1 MRSVIAD
8 TMTRATVH
16 FRPHPMRTGSRFH
29 ARALRDAVCATAAL
43 MALICLGSGFLRHLD
58 PALFGYLGAT
68 LAAAFGI
75 AYRTSAFWRRRPS
88 AFYGRAL
95 LAALRD
101 PRRLRTV
108 LAGAGRHLVAQELI
122 ARRSRAKWLAHLFL
136 SLGTL
141 AGFAITLPL
150 VFGWLHFESVGQASY
165 RAIVFNVPTSAFA
178 IDGLLAG
185 VLFHALG
192 AAAVAVVLGASYF
205 LAARLRRRAEPDA
218 AARAHVAPL
227 LLLLA
232 VAVTGLALPATRA
245 LPGLHRIAALGHE
258 VAVALL
264 LVGLPFGK
272 LGHLFIRP
280 LQMGVLV
287 VQTTATPPARCV
299 GCGAA
304 LAPAAQL
311 AAVEQSLA
319 ARGLAFAAHTQ
330 HCPACRRRHL
340 AAAQARL
347 LGADFHPTLTTM
359 HPVRPTPAAAA

>member
-1 MRSVIAD
+1 MFAGNCHP
-8 TMTRATVH
+8 RA
-16 FRPHPMRTGSRFH
+16 R
-29 ARALRDAVCATAAL
+29 RDAAVATGAL
-43 MALICLGSGFLRHLD
+43 IASICLGSGFLRHLD
-58 PALFGYLGAT
+58 PALLGYLGAS

-95 LAALRD
+95 LAALRE

-108 LAGAGRHLVAQELI
+108 LAGTGRHLVGQELI
-122 ARRSRAKWLAHLFL
+122 ARRSRAKWAAHLLL
-136 SLGTL
+136 SIGTL
-141 AGFAITLPL
+141 TSFAITLPL
-150 VFGWLHFESVGQASY
+150 VFGWLHFEGVDQTRY
-165 RAIVFNVPTSAFA
+165 RAIVFNVPTPAFST
-178 IDGLLAG
+178 DGWIAV

-205 LAARLRRRAEPDA
+205 LVTRLRRRAVPDA
-218 AARAHVAPL
+218 AAAAHLAPL
-227 LLLLA
+227 LLLLV
-232 VAVTGLALPATRA
+232 VALTGLALPASRTM
-245 LPGLHRIAALGHE
+245 PDLHRVAALAHE
-258 VAVALL
+258 LAVALL

-287 VQTTATPPARCV
+287 VQATEEPPARCV

-311 AAVEQSLA
+311 AAVEQLLA
-319 ARGLAFAAHTQ
+319 ARGLAFAAHGH

-347 LGADFHPTLTTM
+347 LGAGFHPAITTV
-359 HPVRPTPAAAA
+359 HPARPTPAEAA